1 MLPLFIHEDKK
12 KLGEGSYGS
21 VSKATNISTKAIR
34 KTHIGCDFS
43 MAACD
48 ASSAFPQAIRAV
60 KTISKAQMKNIERFK
75 QDVTILL
82 NIFGEKCQIGGI

>member
-1 MLPLFIHEDKK
+1 MVPFPKRPTFRRRQFE
-12 KLGEGSYGS
+12 
-21 VSKATNISTKAIR
+21 

-48 ASSAFPQAIRAV
+48 ALDAFPQAIRAV

-82 NIFGEKCQIGGI
+82 NIFWGEVSDWRWL